1 MSHGRN
7 ASRFASDGAFAYP
20 PRRFRA
26 ILGAATG
33 AAVAA
38 LIPANKRVILSRRW
52 YHAQKCAICFLRSLT
67 ILPKGAVS

>member
-7 ASRFASDGAFAYP
+7 ASRFASDGAFAYT

-38 LIPANKRVILSRRW
+38 LIPANIGVSHHCRW
-52 YHAQKCAICFLRSLT
+52 YQFRTRSRGST
-67 ILPKGAVS
+67 QA